1 MDSGESLDFQTITVT
16 GSLYHLSFIQ
26 NPLSA
31 VSILGTSIPA
41 VSTFYIT
48 YVSILALTVKPIAF
62 TKIVGVIIFWI
73 LKKLSSN
80 PKAADRLWMNQTAL
94 LGTAVVDHSIV
105 CLLGLI
111 YSCINP
117 IITPFALVY
126 FAVNFMIDRY
136 NTLYISRFPYDS
148 FGKLWPKI
156 FGQVLCAL
164 YIMQITMSGSR

>member
-1 MDSGESLDFQTITVT
+1 
-16 GSLYHLSFIQ
+16 
-26 NPLSA
+26 
-31 VSILGTSIPA
+31 

-62 TKIVGVIIFWI
+62 TKIVGVIIYWI

-80 PKAADRLWMNQTAL
+80 PKAANRLWMNQTSL

-164 YIMQITMSGSR
+164 YIMQITMSESR